1 MKKIDWYYV
10 GAFVAT
16 FAMYI
21 MYSPEQ
27 GTLTALGWI
36 LAKKAFPRE

>member
-1 MKKIDWYYV
+1 MKRIDWYYV
-10 GAFVAT
+10 GALVAT
-16 FAMYI
+16 VAMWI

-36 LAKKAFPRE
+36 LTRKAFKDI